1 MEFDEL
7 WMEQEVLRIHM
18 AQVREDDT
26 TFPRQ
31 PRTFEHST
39 HR

>member
-18 AQVREDDT
+18 AQVRGDERGHNCNV
-26 TFPRQ
+26 FR
-31 PRTFEHST
+31 R
-39 HR
+39 